1 MLGESKMIKFESV
14 SAHCDIPC
22 KVYDP
27 YMAQYAALSVL
38 RLIDLIDEMSDSPT
52 SKSDLAKLNRL
63 VAQKEE
69 HAHKVKEEVAT
80 IWGDYFKQPQIEKFP
95 DIHMLAHS
103 IMMSASKCKQ
113 ELARENGEELLD
125 KVNEFAEMFWSS
137 KDVETEVVTSS
148 NLPHVDIVVPKK

>member
-1 MLGESKMIKFESV
+1 MIKFESV

-38 RLIDLIDEMSDSPT
+38 RLIDLIDEISDSPT
-52 SKSDLAKLNRL
+52 SKNDLAKLSRL

-95 DIHMLAHS
+95 DIHVLAHS

-113 ELARENGEELLD
+113 ELSRENGEELLD
-125 KVNEFAEMFWSS
+125 KVNKFAEMFWSS

-148 NLPHVDIVVPKK
+148 NLPHVDIIVPKK

>member
-1 MLGESKMIKFESV
+1 MQGELVMIKFESV

-38 RLIDLIDEMSDSPT
+38 RLIDLIDEMPDSPS
-52 SKSDLAKLNRL
+52 SKNDLAKLNRL

-95 DIHMLAHS
+95 DIHTLSHS
-103 IMMSASKCKQ
+103 IMMAASKCKQ
-113 ELARENGEELLD
+113 DLARENGEELLN
-125 KVNEFAEMFWSS
+125 KVNKFAEMFWSS